1 MSFNWE
7 EIKNRLDKENE
18 ALTLKKR
25 DKGFEKEV
33 KRRERA
39 ERYSALIDRRNSTL
53 RQELK
58 AKRRETGY
66 QAHCTGTTL
75 PPWGVEWL
83 NSLEPIKEKTPPP
96 DTEQRKNLLREKWE
110 ELQRSKS

>member
-1 MSFNWE
+1 MSLNWE

-18 ALTLKKR
+18 ALALKKR
-25 DKGFEKEV
+25 EKSFEKEM

-39 ERYSALIDRRNSTL
+39 EQYSALIDRRNSTL
-53 RQELK
+53 RQELE

-66 QAHCTGTTL
+66 QAHCTGTWQL
-75 PPWGVEWL
+75 GVEWL
-83 NSLEPIKEKTPPP
+83 NSLEPIKEKSPPP
-96 DTEQRKNLLREKWE
+96 DTEQRKNLLKEKWE